1 MRGVDLQVM
10 VPRLEDVGRVQRRGD
25 EGPAQERFAAQFTQQ
40 LEERR
45 RAVAETPKPAGQQ
58 VDQLLKEK
66 NRQSGSEGREKR
78 RRLRPEKKETSA
90 GPAGEPGR
98 RLDVRT

>member
-1 MRGVDLQVM
+1 VRGVDLQVM
-10 VPRLEDVGRVQRRGD
+10 VPRLEDVSRVQRRGD

-45 RAVAETPKPAGQQ
+45 QAVAETPKPAEQR
-58 VDQLLKEK
+58 VDHLLQE
-66 NRQSGSEGREKR
+66 NRQPNAQNRQERRRQRREKR
-78 RRLRPEKKETSA
+78 EIPA
-90 GPAGEPGR
+90 GPESEPGR